1 MQVNATSGS
10 SSDANSS
17 AMGLSG
23 TNGDMFLQLLTTEL
37 KSQNPIS
44 PMDPTQFVGQLV
56 QFNTLGELMQIRQ
69 LLDSTFSPS
78 STGSNSDAASGVAGD
93 Q

>member
-1 MQVNATSGS
+1 
-10 SSDANSS
+10 
-17 AMGLSG
+17 MGLSG

-93 Q
+93 